1 LAVLAGVVGFVL
13 LGRGLKGAAS
23 PGDRTAGPTA
33 RAGAGPAQTDGDGD
47 DKSAASY
54 APTMPLVLD
63 LAHEMESTLNARTLI
78 AALQGVREE
87 TYMELGVPLP
97 EVHLRYNKGL
107 VRGAYQILVH
117 EISSARGL
125 LQSGH
130 LLVRE
135 APENLEALGIPFE
148 ETAAFLP
155 NIAALWTQEHEAA
168 RLREYGI
175 QAMDTMQVLAHHLR
189 LTLKRHAR
197 EFIGIQEVQFLLSQM
212 QADYPDL
219 ITELQRVVPG
229 QRVADVLQRLVSEG
243 VSVRNLRTIAEA
255 LVDWGGKERDVVLL
269 AEHVRTA
276 LKRQISHQFADRHQM
291 LAAYLLSPEVE
302 DIIRNGIR
310 QTSMGSYLALDA
322 EQTSNLLD
330 RITETVGDLSAIS
343 QKPVILTSMDI
354 RRYVRK
360 MIEES
365 LYEVAVLSYQ
375 ELVPEINVQPLA
387 RIELGP

>member
-1 LAVLAGVVGFVL
+1 VG
-13 LGRGLKGAAS
+13 
-23 PGDRTAGPTA
+23 
-33 RAGAGPAQTDGDGD
+33 
-47 DKSAASY
+47 
-54 APTMPLVLD
+54 
-63 LAHEMESTLNARTLI
+63 
-78 AALQGVREE
+78 
-87 TYMELGVPLP
+87 
-97 EVHLRYNKGL
+97 
-107 VRGAYQILVH
+107 
-117 EISSARGL
+117 
-125 LQSGH
+125 
-130 LLVRE
+130 
-135 APENLEALGIPFE
+135 
-148 ETAAFLP
+148 
-155 NIAALWTQEHEAA
+155 
-168 RLREYGI
+168 
-175 QAMDTMQVLAHHLR
+175 QV
-189 LTLKRHAR
+189 
-197 EFIGIQEVQFLLSQM
+197 G
-212 QADYPDL
+212 
-219 ITELQRVVPG
+219 
-229 QRVADVLQRLVSEG
+229 
-243 VSVRNLRTIAEA
+243 
-255 LVDWGGKERDVVLL
+255 DVVLL